1 MWGSVH
7 LKEYSKHKKCCN
19 LVYNFW
25 LIATQKFFT
34 IKLFNDE
41 VLLTTLLKMV
51 KVCDIFLIDSHNGFL
66 GTQNEDGF
74 LCNPNY
80 LLLLYD
86 SKLRCNNITTYI
98 LIFLHTR
105 LILNFF
111 DIRFVL
117 T

>member
-1 MWGSVH
+1 MRQCT
-7 LKEYSKHKKCCN
+7 LKGIIVSIGN
-19 LVYNFW
+19 VNIW
-25 LIATQKFFT
+25 LIATKKLST
-34 IKLFNDE
+34 MKLFNDE

-51 KVCDIFLIDSHNGFL
+51 KVSDIFLIDSPNGFL
-66 GTQNEDGF
+66 GTQNENGL

-105 LILNFF
+105 LILIFF
-111 DIRFVL
+111 YIRFVL